1 MTPNDANRPLSTA
14 EYDLAR
20 WMLENGNSEARN
32 FLSQLDDATVMPWR
46 CPCGCASINFQI
58 GKHPPAPPEVHIL
71 GDYMCGPLED
81 PAGAFIYSS
90 GELLAGIEVYAL
102 AGEAPN
108 ALPTAPLRQFGD

>member
-1 MTPNDANRPLSTA
+1 MTPNTKNRPLSVT
-14 EYDLAR
+14 EYNLAR
-20 WMLENGNSEARN
+20 WMLENGNSEACN
-32 FLSQLDDATVMPWR
+32 FLLQLEDAMVMPWR

-58 GKHPPAPPEVHIL
+58 GKYPPSPRGIHIL
-71 GDYMCGPLED
+71 GDYLCGTFDE

-102 AGEAPN
+102 AGEVLD